1 MSAKLEKKMAI
12 GYIWNLLSK
21 WVNRSIGVISSII
34 LIRLL
39 EPEDFGIAALASIVI
54 ALFVMFSDSG
64 AEKYAIKAEDCND
77 ELLNSAWSLN
87 ILLKLCCAMLIAA
100 FSHLI
105 AELTY
110 EPVLK
115 NVLLLCSFLPI
126 ISGFK
131 NIGLVHYER
140 ELNYK
145 PLARLSV
152 ITKLIV
158 FPVTIGLALWW
169 QNYWALILGS
179 IISELMLVIGSYWI
193 HPYRP
198 KWSSKLWRTQW
209 SFSQW
214 VMISTATGYIR
225 SRLDVLL
232 IGRFLPSES
241 VGVYRVSQEFAWLP
255 FSELIS
261 PATASFYAG
270 ITKISHNRD
279 ELNDK
284 LLRYLTV
291 TYILVVPSAFGIYA
305 LQDQIVAVVMG
316 ERWISAAPI
325 MGLLSL
331 LMLSMPLNVALQT
344 VLISLNKVKYL
355 VVIDI
360 VMIAAILF
368 SFMTLN
374 QVSFTEQSRLYGV
387 EGYTL
392 VRVGLV
398 GLFIPLLFLVYK
410 TVLNINCMRAFC
422 ACFIPVIPSLFML
435 FVIEH
440 FESVLA
446 FSEWI
451 NLCILIVCGVV
462 VFLPS
467 MIVVI
472 FATRNILSE
481 SDYLYKVMCNSVLK
495 IRKKFRA

>member
-1 MSAKLEKKMAI
+1 MSEKLENKMAI

-21 WVNRSIGVISSII
+21 WLNRSIGVISSII

-39 EPEDFGIAALASIVI
+39 QPEDFGIAALASIII

-64 AEKYAIKAEDCND
+64 AEKYAIKAKDCSE

-87 ILLKLCCAMLIAA
+87 IILKLTCSILIAS
-100 FSHLI
+100 FSHVI

-115 NVLLLCSFLPI
+115 HVLLLCSVLPI
-126 ISGFK
+126 ISAFK
-131 NIGLVHYER
+131 NIGLVYYER

-152 ITKLIV
+152 VSKLIV
-158 FPVTIGLALWW
+158 FPITIGLALWW

-179 IISELMLVIGSYWI
+179 IISELMLVVGSYWI

-241 VGVYRVSQEFAWLP
+241 VGIYRVSQEFAWLP

-261 PATASFYAG
+261 PATASLYAG
-270 ITKISHNRD
+270 IAKISHNRD

-284 LLRYLTV
+284 LLKYLTV
-291 TYILVVPSAFGIYA
+291 AYLLVMPSAFGIYV

-316 ERWISAAPI
+316 EQWMSAAPV

-331 LMLSMPLNVALQT
+331 LMLSMPLNIALQT

-360 VMIAAILF
+360 VMIAAVLF
-368 SFMTLN
+368 SFLALK
-374 QVSFTEQSRLYGV
+374 QSGV
-387 EGYTL
+387 EHYVEDYTL
-392 VRVGLV
+392 ARVSLI
-398 GLFIPLLFLVYK
+398 GLFIPLLFVVYK
-410 TVLNINCMRAFC
+410 AILNINCLRLFF
-422 ACFIPVIPSLFML
+422 ACFIPVVPSLCMLLVLEHVGDKLVFSEWVNLSILIICGASVFIPTMFSLIFVTRNKLPGSRYLYQIVTKSLFM
-435 FVIEH
+435 F
-440 FESVLA
+440 
-446 FSEWI
+446 
-451 NLCILIVCGVV
+451 
-462 VFLPS
+462 
-467 MIVVI
+467 
-472 FATRNILSE
+472 
-481 SDYLYKVMCNSVLK
+481 YQK
-495 IRKKFRA
+495 ITKAI